1 MRGPAGTHEVK
12 AAVVG
17 IAGTVLE
24 PRERQLLAAN
34 PPAGFILFKRNCES
48 RAQLLALTNELRAL
62 FPDRWVPILVDQ
74 EGGRVQRLGPPHWP
88 QLWPART
95 LGRLAERDRATGEAA
110 TALQARAMATIL
122 REVGIDVV
130 CAPCLDLLMPET
142 TKAIGDR
149 AFAADPALVAGL
161 GRITADALMEAG
173 VLPVIKHLPGHGR
186 ATCDSHLE
194 LPRVVADRAVLDA
207 TDWQAF
213 RPLADLPLGMTAHIV
228 FAAIDPDRPATQSP
242 RVIAEVVRGA
252 IGFGGLLLS
261 DDLSM
266 QALSGPIEER
276 AALAL
281 AAGCD
286 LALHC
291 NGDAAEVDAVL
302 QVAPHLGTDAM
313 ARLQAL
319 RPGAAA
325 EVPLDELVTTLAGLL
340 ETEVGRA

>member
-1 MRGPAGTHEVK
+1 LRASAGTSQAR
-12 AAVVG
+12 AAIVG
-17 IAGTVLE
+17 IAGTALE
-24 PRERQLLAAN
+24 PAERRLLARN
-34 PPAGFILFKRNCES
+34 PPAGFILFQRNCES
-48 RAQLLALTNELRAL
+48 RSQLLALTNELRAL

-88 QLWPART
+88 QLWPARM
-95 LGRLAERDRATGEAA
+95 LGRLAERDRAAGEAA
-110 TALQARAMATIL
+110 AALQARAMATIL

-142 TKAIGDR
+142 TGAIGDR

-161 GRITADALMEAG
+161 GRITADTLMASG
-173 VLPVIKHLPGHGR
+173 VLPIIKHLPGHGR

-194 LPRVVADRAVLDA
+194 LPRVVAEWAILDA
-207 TDWQAF
+207 SDWQAF

-242 RVIAEVVRGA
+242 RVIAEVIRGA
-252 IGFGGLLLS
+252 IGFQGLLLS

-276 AALAL
+276 ASLAL

-302 QVAPHLGTDAM
+302 RTVSDLEHASMT
-313 ARLQAL
+313 RLQSL
-319 RPGAAA
+319 RPGPAAGEA
-325 EVPLDELVTTLAGLL
+325 LDDLVTTLAGLL
-340 ETEVGRA
+340 EAEVGRA